1 MSNDELATIEIF
13 SKKLR
18 ELLDEN
24 KMTQSEL
31 AEMLNVSESTVGK
44 WILKKSMPRM
54 GIIEKISSIFQ
65 CPKTFL
71 LENDEQRRTYYLNPE
86 AAQMAQELYDNP
98 GMRILFDAAKDVS
111 AEDLKVAADLIARMK
126 KKEEYEED

>member
-1 MSNDELATIEIF
+1 MSITDKLDEFMKKHGFNKADVARLSGIPYTTIDGLYKKGDDNTKLSTLRRLSKVMNCTLDELI
-13 SKKLR
+13 
-18 ELLDEN
+18 DEP
-24 KMTQSEL
+24 TQ
-31 AEMLNVSESTVGK
+31 G
-44 WILKKSMPRM
+44 
-54 GIIEKISSIFQ
+54 
-65 CPKTFL
+65 
-71 LENDEQRRTYYLNPE
+71 YYTNPE